1 MRLVAGIII
10 TAFVVMFAAYAFNVY
25 NEGSQWASGAYNA
38 RTRSASLRRGDI
50 YDTNGITLATTDD
63 DGNRVYLKNE
73 LARRALSQ
81 VVGDTRGMAGA
92 SIECYKSAVLMDVS
106 TSLTGRINELVT
118 GKKHTGGNITLTIDA
133 KLQTYIS
140 SVFPEGFRGC
150 VCLMNYKTG
159 EILVMVSKPD
169 YDPLVI
175 NGDIGKV
182 SELEDGAL
190 MNFCLQ
196 GQFQPGSTFKIITL
210 ASVLEYMPSAVSG
223 TYVCD
228 GVWTYETGKVNCL
241 NDTRHGSVSL
251 KSAFAKSCN
260 ITYGSL
266 AYALG
271 SANLVTTAE
280 DFGFNEDF
288 SFGDFMLY
296 PSVIPK
302 DISTMNELIWSGV
315 GQARVTVTPLH
326 MTMIS
331 GAIANGGVMMKPYLI
346 KEIAGDTGMITK
358 TGVSA
363 EYRRAVSKED
373 AAVIAEYMR
382 EAVKTGTATRA
393 DIPGLVV
400 CGKTGSAEVSDDKS
414 VETIAW
420 FTGFIYGDEYP
431 FAISVVVENGGSGGA
446 VAAPIAKTALEYAV
460 ALAGERE

>member
-38 RTRSASLRRGDI
+38 RTRSSSLRRGDI

-118 GKKHTGGNITLTIDA
+118 GKKHTGSNITLTIDA

-302 DISTMNELIWSGV
+302 DISTMNELI
-315 GQARVTVTPLH
+315 
-326 MTMIS
+326 
-331 GAIANGGVMMKPYLI
+331 
-346 KEIAGDTGMITK
+346 
-358 TGVSA
+358 
-363 EYRRAVSKED
+363 
-373 AAVIAEYMR
+373 
-382 EAVKTGTATRA
+382 
-393 DIPGLVV
+393 
-400 CGKTGSAEVSDDKS
+400 
-414 VETIAW
+414 
-420 FTGFIYGDEYP
+420 
-431 FAISVVVENGGSGGA
+431 
-446 VAAPIAKTALEYAV
+446 
-460 ALAGERE
+460 